1 MSNGLSESALRLLP
15 AADQQLRCA
24 SHAHS
29 INTDPCGNALFI
41 DALVLVEVPL
51 PWPKPVFKHPLLQ
64 QFTSMATTSLGS
76 TRVLAAV
83 PSGTQP
89 GIRVIVYQRDRIGV
103 QSWGFRPTDPTE
115 LARFANQI
123 KSTHPAELD
132 ITRDSIHPPEIA
144 VLICTQGSHDVCCG
158 SAGTKLASDLEMQA
172 PGLAIFRVSH
182 TGGHRFAPT
191 ALTIPDGRMWAYLDT
206 QSMLSI
212 LELSGD
218 VKDLSKYCRGWWG
231 APSGPGQVA
240 ERAVFEQMGWDMDLM
255 PREVW
260 ANKTAT
266 GWTVTLSVALEN
278 WTVEI
283 IQGRQI
289 PTITCRA
296 EGGLPAKPA
305 YEYTVTSVN
314 SPT

>member
-15 AADQQLRCA
+15 VADQQPLCA
-24 SHAHS
+24 SHARS

-51 PWPKPVFKHPLLQ
+51 PWPKPVFEHPLLRS
-64 QFTSMATTSLGS
+64 FTSMADTSLGP

-83 PSGTQP
+83 PSGKQS
-89 GIRVIVYQRDRIGV
+89 GIRVIVYQRDKIGV
-103 QSWGFRPTDPTE
+103 QSWGFRPKDSTE
-115 LARFANQI
+115 LARFANQLGT
-123 KSTHPAELD
+123 THPDELD
-132 ITRDSIHPPEIA
+132 IPRDSLQPPEIA

-158 SAGTKLASDLEMQA
+158 SKGTQLASDLEKQA

-206 QSMLSI
+206 QSALSI

-218 VKDLSKYCRGWWG
+218 INDLSKNCRGWWG

-240 ERAVFEQMGWDMDLM
+240 ERAVFEQMGWDIDLM

-260 ANKTAT
+260 VNETAA
-266 GWTVTLSVALEN
+266 GWTVTLSVALQN

-283 IQGRQI
+283 VQGRQI

-296 EGGLPAKPA
+296 EGGMPAKSA
-305 YEYTVTSVN
+305 YEYIVTSVN

>member
-15 AADQQLRCA
+15 AAEEQPRCA
-24 SHAHS
+24 SHARS

-41 DALVLVEVPL
+41 DALILVEIPL
-51 PWPKPVFKHPLLQ
+51 PWPKPIFEHPLLEG
-64 QFTSMATTSLGS
+64 FTSMGDTSLGS

-89 GIRVIVYQRDRIGV
+89 GIRVIVYQRDEIGV
-103 QSWGFRPTDPTE
+103 QSWGFRPTDPAE

-123 KSTHPAELD
+123 KTAHPEELD
-132 ITRDSIHPPEIA
+132 ITLDKFHPPEIA

-158 SAGTKLASDLEMQA
+158 SEGTRFASELEDMA

-191 ALTIPDGRMWAYLDT
+191 ALTIPDGRMWGYLDT

-212 LELSGD
+212 LELTGD
-218 VKDLSKYCRGWWG
+218 VHGLSKYCRGWWG

-240 ERAVFEQMGWDMDLM
+240 ERAVFERVGWDMDLT
-255 PREVW
+255 PRELRVDE
-260 ANKTAT
+260 TAS
-266 GWTVTLSVALEN
+266 GWTVTLSVALEK

-283 IQGRQI
+283 IQGREVPMI
-289 PTITCRA
+289 SCRA
-296 EGGLPAKPA
+296 EGGMPAKPA
-305 YEYTVTSVN
+305 YEYIVS
-314 SPT
+314 SIKPPT